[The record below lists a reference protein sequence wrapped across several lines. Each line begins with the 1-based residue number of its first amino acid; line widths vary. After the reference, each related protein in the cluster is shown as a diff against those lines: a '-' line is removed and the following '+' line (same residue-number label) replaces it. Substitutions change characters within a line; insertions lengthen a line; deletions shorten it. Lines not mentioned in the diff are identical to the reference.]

1 MCDYHGLPFREVRC
15 LGTAGGTASVFA
27 SGIAGDVASGT
38 SNFVPTSWNFYS
50 SSHKLI
56 KLKAKNMVFLM
67 SFVVR

>member
-1 MCDYHGLPFREVRC
+1 MCDFHGLPFREVRC

-50 SSHKLI
+50 SSHEL
-56 KLKAKNMVFLM
+56 
-67 SFVVR
+67 S